1 MYHLV
6 KVLLGAAILTA
17 AYVGTF
23 GLPIGDAGMGAEEPA
38 GATSAAGSAEPGVPG
53 PGGPRAPGG
62 AASVPVVAVAS
73 APFEEVLT
81 AIGTSRAGDSIA
93 VTSEAAGQIVEADLV
108 ANAHV
113 DQGDVLLRLA
123 SEMEEIELTVAEVE
137 LESAQRTL
145 DRYRTLASSG
155 SGAVTETTVQEAE
168 TAMKLAEASVAMAR
182 HALDQLAVVA
192 PISGR
197 LGLSDARVGDR
208 LSAGDPVV
216 TIDDASTIVLSFEL
230 PERAVDLL
238 DVGREVQAT
247 TPALAGRSF
256 TAVITAFDS
265 RIDETTRTVT
275 VEAEID
281 NSDGQLWPGMS
292 FSVRLS
298 SESAPLPR
306 IPSTALNWTSE
317 GAQVWAVRDGTA
329 TAVPVEVRMR
339 QGDMAWIDGDLA
351 PDEQVVLDGSAR
363 IQEGAP
369 IASEGGAPG
378 GNGASGEVQPRIG
391 AAESPSP
398 AIGTSNTGTGTT
410 GAREARL

>member
-1 MYHLV
+1 MYHLL
-6 KVLLGAAILTA
+6 KVVLGAAILAA
-17 AYVGTF
+17 AYFGTF
-23 GLPIGDAGMGAEEPA
+23 GLQTGDAEMSAGEPA
-38 GATSAAGSAEPGVPG
+38 GSFSAAGGSARPGPPG
-53 PGGPRAPGG
+53 PGGSRGLGG
-62 AASVPVVAVAS
+62 SPSVSLVAVVS
-73 APFEEVLT
+73 APYQEVLT
-81 AIGTSRAGDSIA
+81 AIGTSRARDSIA
-93 VTSEAAGQIVEADLV
+93 VTSEAAGQIVAVDLV

-113 DQGDVLLRLA
+113 EQGDILLRLA
-123 SEMEEIELTVAEVE
+123 SETEEIELTVAEVE
-137 LESAQRTL
+137 LESAQRNL
-145 DRYRTLASSG
+145 ERYRTLASSG

-182 HALDQLAVVA
+182 HALDQLTVEAQ
-192 PISGR
+192 ISGR
-197 LGLSDARVGDR
+197 LGLSEARVGDR
-208 LSAGDPVV
+208 LAAGDPIV

-256 TAVITAFDS
+256 TGVITAFDS

-281 NSDGQLWPGMS
+281 NGDGQLWPGMS

-298 SESAPLPR
+298 NESAPLPQ

-317 GAQVWAVRDGTA
+317 GAQVWAVRDGIA

-339 QGDMAWIDGDLA
+339 QGDFAWIDGDLA
-351 PDEQVVLDGSAR
+351 PGEQVVLDGSAQIR
-363 IQEGAP
+363 EGAP

-378 GNGASGEVQPRIG
+378 GNGASGELRPQIG

-398 AIGTSNTGTGTT
+398 AIGTSTTGTT